1 MQTKMWQFHI
11 KKQHMKS
18 LADQE
23 NVGTVPMYFTAF
35 LLDSTSK
42 KSETCG

>member
-1 MQTKMWQFHI
+1 MQTKMRQFYT
-11 KKQHMKS
+11 KKKKHMKS

-23 NVGTVPMYFTAF
+23 NVGTAPMYFTAF
-35 LLDSTSK
+35 VGQYEK